1 MRTRMT
7 GQLVAVAGLLAALTG
22 AHWNGTR
29 WRSIPVPVTV
39 SGIDTIRQDGH
50 GGIWLLA
57 DAKGGDLAQYW
68 YHYSDGGWT
77 RQLVPTPRGYNTTL
91 FGMAWIPG
99 TTSIWAV
106 GEADSNRRAVGVV
119 ARYGP

>member
-68 YHYSDGGWT
+68 YPLQRWRVDPPARAHSPRIQHHPLRNGLDT
-77 RQLVPTPRGYNTTL
+77 RHHLDLG
-91 FGMAWIPG
+91 
-99 TTSIWAV
+99 
-106 GEADSNRRAVGVV
+106 RR
-119 ARYGP
+119 RSRQ